1 MDRKSAVIQQLAK
14 DLEESEEQNRMA
26 TRAHQSNLG
35 KLNEVNF
42 QNVLLYFIKIFR
54 QKFSSKKF
62 RFNNHS
68 WMIWKNDF
76 KRSLKRIKKLLT
88 QTQQHLLKRQNS
100 QMKILIRSIV
110 RLNRPILIYQEKSKK
125 IFRNFEQIFIHI
137 LSPVFGAHEMI
148 WTNVKVVERWVK
160 KSDPWRKAFASYS
173 VRGCSWKSLETIS
186 SSTKTI

>member
-1 MDRKSAVIQQLAK
+1 MRQAKSAELKKEIVILSQTFERIMDRKSAVIQQLAK

-148 WTNVKVVERWVK
+148 
-160 KSDPWRKAFASYS
+160 
-173 VRGCSWKSLETIS
+173 
-186 SSTKTI
+186 